1 MKTQEE
7 LTRKIFEKNRNT
19 LHSFTFQDCKS
30 ITDALWGDINS
41 IQKENVVLKNKID
54 TINEIVE
61 NIQKV
66 LKTEEYNEQ
75 ELKKLI
81 DRLYYSSRR

>member
-66 LKTEEYNEQ
+66 LKTEEYTEQ
-75 ELKKLI
+75 EIKELI
-81 DRLYYSSRR
+81 NRLYYSSRR

>member
-41 IQKENVVLKNKID
+41 IQKENDLLKNKID
-54 TINEIVE
+54 SINETIK
-61 NIQKV
+61 NIKNV
-66 LKTEEYNEQ
+66 FKKEEYNKQ
-75 ELKKLI
+75 ELKELL
-81 DRLYYSSRR
+81 DHLYYLSRR